1 MRLFNRREHLTEN
14 SNIECSMNTN
24 KVENDKKDL
33 WIKRAKKGAKYLYA
47 GFLAYCLLAVGTG
60 GLVVTI

>member
-1 MRLFNRREHLTEN
+1 MRLFKRRKCLSEN
-14 SNIECSMNTN
+14 SDIEYSQN

>member
-1 MRLFNRREHLTEN
+1 MRLFKRQKHLTEN
-14 SNIECSMNTN
+14 PNIECSLN
-24 KVENDKKDL
+24 KVEKKGL

-60 GLVVTI
+60 GGWWLLFK

>member
-1 MRLFNRREHLTEN
+1 MRFLKRWKCLSKN
-14 SNIECSMNTN
+14 SDIEYSQN

-60 GLVVTI
+60 GVVVTI

>member
-1 MRLFNRREHLTEN
+1 MRFLKRWKCLSKN
-14 SNIECSMNTN
+14 SDIEYSQN

-33 WIKRAKKGAKYLYA
+33 WIKRAKKGAKYLHA

-60 GLVVTI
+60 GVVVTI